1 MSKGSGVSLL
11 TVHLWIGIL
20 VVALAILAVWRRPGR
35 RVTLYVVTLQIL
47 IGIALMIQGFR
58 ISPLHLVLVAIGW
71 AGYMAAN
78 AVARRPNG
86 ARNALI
92 IAGVSSLLILAA
104 FEIGRHAASAA
115 GT

>member
-1 MSKGSGVSLL
+1 ML
-11 TVHLWIGIL
+11 TVHLWIGVL
-20 VVALAILAVWRRPGR
+20 AVALAILAVWRRPGR

-47 IGIALMIQGFR
+47 IGIALLIMGYR
-58 ISPLHLVLVAIGW
+58 VSPLHMLAVLIGW

-78 AVARRPNG
+78 AVAKRSNG

-104 FEIGRHAASAA
+104 FELGRHAVAHPAA
-115 GT
+115 